1 METTLKDRISILPK
15 VLLLVLT
22 FLMPLKFGSTVGIPE
37 MPMSYWTE
45 PLSILVASWPVM
57 LFPAFSGVV
66 LALCILCLPKP
77 RGRNVNLRLYA
88 MLWGILAAT
97 SFVGW
102 IHATTWDFAVQNTL
116 HCFGLASYVFAL
128 CLTVEYDPSFVR
140 SLFAAVIVGLVFSI
154 WSALNQYFSGFEDTL
169 KYIREKETKTG
180 VSILEGQFGTRLRES
195 RVAGDFTVCNSYA
208 GYLVLVF
215 PLLIGALWKIGG
227 TVTPPLPAKLIL
239 ALPAAGLFLFLV
251 KETGSRGAVLSL
263 LAGVAFVVFALKLP
277 RKVKLF
283 LYALLPVGGIAFG
296 LLVYFWRGFHS
307 MMFRLD
313 YFQASLKMMVL
324 HPFAGVGWGEF
335 FNDYLLLKNLVND
348 EAPHSPHNFVLTLG
362 SQCGIFAFLMA
373 SAVLLFPLAA
383 AVYRFSGSGKDDPNR
398 PLKAGLLFGL
408 GAWTF
413 HSMLELNYET
423 PASVGLA
430 ALLGVLVLSV
440 PTGIPWTVRI
450 PERFS
455 AGKISTAVFL
465 LAASAVSAAAL
476 LMSPRVASA
485 EMNYDLLYTSTDRRF
500 APDPSKPPPDIQTVK
515 DMLSRCEKRS
525 PFPYAA
531 ASAYLFQQGPYY
543 VDEGLALLDEA
554 IRLSPK
560 RSAFYYRKYRILQ
573 LLPGRA
579 AEAERNLEK
588 ARTLSPKNPQY
599 YPDGVTP
606 FGTRT
611 Y

>member
-1 METTLKDRISILPK
+1 METTLKERLSILPK
-15 VLLLVLT
+15 ALLVILT
-22 FLMPLKFGSTVGIPE
+22 FLMPLKFGSTIGIPE

-57 LFPAFSGVV
+57 LFPAFSAAA
-66 LALCILCLPKP
+66 LALSILCLPKP
-77 RGRNVNLRLYA
+77 RGRNINLRLYA
-88 MLWGILAAT
+88 LLWGILAAT

-180 VSILEGQFGTRLRES
+180 ISILDGQFGTRLRES

-215 PLLIGALWKIGG
+215 PVLIGALWKIGG

-251 KETGSRGAVLSL
+251 KETGSRGAVLAL
-263 LAGVAFVVFALKLP
+263 LAGIAFLVFALKLP
-277 RKVKLF
+277 RKIKLF
-283 LYALLPVGGIAFG
+283 LYALLPIGGIAFG

-383 AVYRFSGSGKDDPNR
+383 AVYRFSGSGKDDSNR

-450 PERFS
+450 PEKFF

-465 LAASAVSAAAL
+465 LTAATISAVTL
-476 LMSPRVASA
+476 LMSPRVTSA

-500 APDPSKPPPDIQTVK
+500 APDPSKPPPDVQTVK

-531 ASAYLFQQGPYY
+531 ASTYLLQQGPYY
-543 VDEGLALLDEA
+543 VDDGLALLDEA

-573 LLPGRA
+573 MLPGRA
-579 AEAERNLEK
+579 AEAEKNLEK
-588 ARTLSPKNPQY
+588 ARALSPRNPQY

>member
-1 METTLKDRISILPK
+1 METTLKDKLSILPK
-15 VLLLVLT
+15 ALLLVLT

-77 RGRNVNLRLYA
+77 HGRNVNLRLYA

-140 SLFAAVIVGLVFSI
+140 SLFAVVIVGLVFSI

-180 VSILEGQFGTRLRES
+180 ISILEGQFGTRLRES

-215 PLLIGALWKIGG
+215 PLLIGALWKVGG

-263 LAGVAFVVFALKLP
+263 LAGIAFVVFALKLP

-324 HPFAGVGWGEF
+324 HPFAGAGWGEF

-423 PASVGLA
+423 PASAGLA
-430 ALLGVLVLSV
+430 AFLSVLVLSI

-450 PERFS
+450 PEKFF
-455 AGKISTAVFL
+455 AGKFSTAVFL
-465 LAASAVSAAAL
+465 LTAAAISVVAL
-476 LMSPRVASA
+476 LMSPRVTSA

-500 APDPSKPPPDIQTVK
+500 APDPSKPPPDVQTVR

-525 PFPYAA
+525 PFPYSA
-531 ASAYLFQQGPYY
+531 ASTYLLQQGPYY
-543 VDEGLALLDEA
+543 VDDGLALLDEA

-573 LLPGRA
+573 MLPGRA
-579 AEAERNLEK
+579 AEAEKNLEK
-588 ARTLSPKNPQY
+588 ARALSPKNPQY